1 MDRLMTTD
9 EVAQYLRV
17 PVSTVHRWR
26 SLGEAPK
33 AARVGKHL
41 RWRRADIDAWLEAQ
55 SQPVG

>member
-1 MDRLMTTD
+1 MTTD